1 MKISHAIVGLLC
13 ALAATAPLD
22 SASAQASA
30 QAWPAAKPITIIVPV
45 PPGPAV
51 DFIARLVAEKLRQSL
66 GQTVVV
72 ENRGGASGGIASTM
86 VARAAPDGYTLIAAT
101 SGTHVSPVHLMK
113 KLTYDPIKDF
123 TPIMAAAEPVTG
135 LVVNADL
142 PVKSVPELI
151 AYAKANPGKL
161 TYGSSGVGSV
171 FHVMGALLNQTAGI
185 ETRHV
190 PYRGVALAIQDVI
203 AGHIPMMFIS
213 VSSAAGALQDG
224 KARLLAV
231 LEPKRYPKLP
241 DVPSMS
247 EIIPT
252 FRKPPTWFGFFG
264 PANMPPEIVARLNAE
279 MVKAIAA
286 PDARAKL
293 EGANLAVIGGTP
305 DEFAKLLKDGI
316 AEFGE
321 IVKAA
326 GITPQ

>member
-1 MKISHAIVGLLC
+1 MSAPRVIASLLC
-13 ALAATAPLD
+13 VLSVLGSTG
-22 SASAQASA
+22 SAIA
-30 QAWPAAKPITIIVPV
+30 QAWPTAKPITIVVPV

-51 DFIARLVAEKLRQSL
+51 DVVARMVAEKLRQSL

-101 SGTHVSPVHLMK
+101 SGTHVSPVYLMK
-113 KLTYDPIKDF
+113 NLAYDPIKDF
-123 TPIMAAAEPVTG
+123 TPIIAAAEPVTG
-135 LVVNADL
+135 LVVNAAL

-171 FHVMGALLNQTAGI
+171 FHVMGELLNQTAGI
-185 ETRHV
+185 QTQHV
-190 PYRGVALAIQDVI
+190 PYRGVAPAIQDVI

-213 VSSAAGALQDG
+213 LSSAAPALQDN
-224 KARLLAV
+224 KVRLLAV
-231 LEPKRYPKLP
+231 LESQRYSKRP
-241 DVPSMS
+241 DVPSMK
-247 EIIPT
+247 EIIPS
-252 FRKPPTWFGFFG
+252 FHKPSTWFGFFG

-279 MVKAIAA
+279 MAQAITE

-293 EGANLAVIGGTP
+293 EAADLAVIGGSP
-305 DEFAKLLKDGI
+305 DQLATLLKNDI
-316 AEFGE
+316 AGFGE

>member
-13 ALAATAPLD
+13 ALAATAPC
-22 SASAQASA
+22 ASASA
-30 QAWPAAKPITIIVPV
+30 QAWPTAKPITIVVPV

-66 GQTVVV
+66 GQSVVV

-113 KLTYDPIKDF
+113 KLAYDPIKDF

-135 LVVNADL
+135 LIVNPAL

-224 KARLLAV
+224 KVRLLAV
-231 LEPKRYPKLP
+231 LEPQRYPKLP

-247 EIIPT
+247 EFIPM
-252 FRKPPTWFGFFG
+252 FRKPPTWFGFLG
-264 PANMPPEIVARLNAE
+264 PANMPPALVARLNAE

-293 EGANLAVIGGTP
+293 EDADLAIIGGTP
-305 DEFAKLLKDGI
+305 DEFSKLLKDGI
-316 AEFGE
+316 EGFGD

>member
-1 MKISHAIVGLLC
+1 MPISPAIAGLLC
-13 ALAATAPLD
+13 ALAFVSSTG
-22 SASAQASA
+22 SAAA
-30 QAWPAAKPITIIVPV
+30 QAWPTAKPITIVVPV

-51 DFIARLVAEKLRQSL
+51 DFVARMVAEKLRQSL

-113 KLTYDPIKDF
+113 NLSYDPIKDF

-135 LVVNADL
+135 LVVNAAL

-161 TYGSSGVGSV
+161 TYGSSGLGSV
-171 FHVMGALLNQTAGI
+171 FHVMGELLNQSAGI

-190 PYRGVALAIQDVI
+190 PYRGVAPAMQDVI
-203 AGHIPMMFIS
+203 AGHIPMMFVS

-224 KARLLAV
+224 KVRLLAV
-231 LEPKRYPKLP
+231 LEPQRYPKLP
-241 DVPSMS
+241 DIPSMS
-247 EIIPT
+247 EFIPA
-252 FRKPPTWFGFFG
+252 FRKPPTWFGFLG
-264 PANMPPEIVARLNAE
+264 PANMPPELVARLNAE
-279 MVKAIAA
+279 MVKAVTA

-293 EGANLAVIGGTP
+293 EAADLAVIAGTP
-305 DEFAKLLKDGI
+305 DQFAKLLKDGI
-316 AEFGE
+316 ENFGAV
-321 IVKAA
+321 VKAA

>member
-1 MKISHAIVGLLC
+1 MTISRAIVSLLGV
-13 ALAATAPLD
+13 LSMVGSVG
-22 SASAQASA
+22 SAFA
-30 QAWPAAKPITIIVPV
+30 QAWPTAKPITIVVPV

-51 DFIARLVAEKLRQSL
+51 DFIARMVAEKLRQSL

-72 ENRGGASGGIASTM
+72 ENRGGASGTIASTM

-113 KLTYDPIKDF
+113 NLAYDPIKDF

-135 LVVNADL
+135 LVINAAL
-142 PVKSVPELI
+142 PVKTVPELI

-171 FHVMGALLNQTAGI
+171 FHVMGELLNQSAGI

-190 PYRGVALAIQDVI
+190 PYRGVALAMQDVV
-203 AGHIPMMFIS
+203 AGHIPMMFVS

-231 LEPKRYPKLP
+231 LEPKRYAKLP
-241 DVPSMS
+241 NVPSMS
-247 EIIPT
+247 EFIPA

-264 PANMPPEIVARLNAE
+264 PANMPPEIVARLNSE
-279 MVKAIAA
+279 MDKAITA
-286 PDARAKL
+286 PEARAKL
-293 EGANLAVIGGTP
+293 EASDLAVIGGPPEQMAT
-305 DEFAKLLKDGI
+305 LLKDGI
-316 AEFGE
+316 TEFGK
-321 IVKAA
+321 IVKAV
-326 GITPQ
+326 GIKPQ